1 MVSVA
6 PYNSYLEED
15 GMNRMIKKYYVSL
28 ETIVM
33 LSCVILIAIGCAT
46 TPYIP
51 VTGSKPKEASKII
64 SPEDFNELIV
74 GKTKIE
80 VKEIMGGSPDQ
91 VMQNYETN
99 DPTGMWGYIKMR
111 GSITAK
117 GRIIYDEITS
127 KDVRMLYIYF
137 KDGLVEKTMITY

>member
-1 MVSVA
+1 M
-6 PYNSYLEED
+6 E
-15 GMNRMIKKYYVSL
+15 MNRMLKNYYVSL
-28 ETIVM
+28 ETIIM
-33 LSCVILIAIGCAT
+33 LTCVILITIGCAT

-51 VTGSKPKEASKII
+51 VTGSKPKESSKII

-80 VKEIMGGSPDQ
+80 VKEIMGGSPDH

-99 DPTGMWGYIKMR
+99 DPSGMWTYNKRRSG
-111 GSITAK
+111 ITAK

-127 KDVRMLYIYF
+127 KDVSMLVIYF
-137 KDGLVEKTMITY
+137 KDGLVEKTFISY